1 MHPIT
6 GSHDPL
12 ILCTQVVTD
21 KKKCICVY
29 KVMRMCTRLHS
40 LPAESR
46 EVVPLCSWDLVAAG
60 GEGGGGPSFQVNWR
74 GD

>member
-6 GSHDPL
+6 GSHDHL
-12 ILCTQVVTD
+12 ILCTQVVME

-29 KVMRMCTRLHS
+29 KVMGIYTRLHL
-40 LPAESR
+40 LPAESC
-46 EVVPLCSWDLVAAG
+46 EVVPLCSWDLVAKG